1 VNRYAASQ
9 TDLDRVWNTPAGAA
23 LLDAAL
29 DGQDADH
36 AEVVTA
42 DGADAAVL
50 RGTDAQVAALVDG
63 LLTQGVRVYEQTGV
77 VPGVSRGRWTRT
89 IEAPVVADLPDDSLA
104 FSDDESPRID
114 DEFEALCGVQTEGE
128 RAALRASIVEHGCRD
143 PLVVWADRDI
153 LLDGHNRLA
162 ICRELDAP
170 FDTVEYA
177 FPDRDA
183 ARNWIIDNALAR
195 RSLTVEQRRYLRGKR
210 FATEKKPEG
219 RPRKELPHVEGVPGE
234 TAVRIADREGV
245 SRATI
250 ERDAEF
256 ARALDALGSK
266 ARAAVLA
273 GDVKLS
279 RAQLAQAAEARA
291 RTPADLLA
299 VKEASA
305 APPLD
310 VLTRL
315 DALAS
320 RVSRLVEE
328 ALSLALRP
336 ADRARL
342 ANVWAVG
349 AAVER
354 LAAALPA
361 DAAPEAASHG

>member
-1 VNRYAASQ
+1 MIRYAASL
-9 TDLDRVWNTPAGAA
+9 TDLDRVWKTPAGAA

-29 DGQDADH
+29 DGQDADQ

-42 DGADAAVL
+42 GGADASIL
-50 RGTDAQVAALVDG
+50 RGTDAHVAALVGG
-63 LLTQGVRVYEQTGV
+63 LLEQGVRVYEESHG
-77 VPGVSRGRWTRT
+77 VPGHPRGRWTRVT
-89 IEAPVVADLPDDSLA
+89 EAPDVPELPDDSTRFA
-104 FSDDESPRID
+104 DDESPRID
-114 DEFEALCGVQTEGE
+114 EEFEALCGMQTAGE
-128 RAALRASIVEHGCRD
+128 RATLRASIVEHGCRD
-143 PLVVWADRDI
+143 ALVVWQERDV

-162 ICRELDAP
+162 ICRALDIP
-170 FDTVEYA
+170 YDTVEYS

-210 FATEKKPEG
+210 LDAEKKPEG
-219 RPRKELPHVEGVPGE
+219 RPSAKLPHVEGVSGE
-234 TAVRIADREGV
+234 TAVRIAEREGV

-273 GDVKLS
+273 GEVKLS
-279 RAQLAQAAEARA
+279 RAQLARAAEERA
-291 RTPADLLA
+291 RTPADLAEIKGTDVTSPADALA
-299 VKEASA
+299 
-305 APPLD
+305 
-310 VLTRL
+310 RL

-328 ALSLALRP
+328 ALLQALRP

-342 ANVWAVG
+342 ANVWALG
-349 AAVER
+349 TAVER
-354 LAAALPA
+354 LAAALP
-361 DAAPEAASHG
+361 DAAASEAASHG